1 MPITKELYNIKKL
14 EAVGFPHEQ
23 AETLTDII
31 EQSHVDSQQ
40 SLKEFIHNEITN
52 LETRLKLSQAELE
65 TRLKSSQAE
74 MAHALKSSQA
84 EMAHA
89 LKTSQAEMAH
99 ALKSSQAEMGHGLKS
114 SQTEM
119 ELRLKTS
126 QTDIFI
132 KFSAVVAGFISAA
145 LAIAKLLW

>member
-40 SLKEFIHNEITN
+40 SLKEFIHNENTN
-52 LETRLKLSQAELE
+52 LETR
-65 TRLKSSQAE
+65 
-74 MAHALKSSQA
+74 
-84 EMAHA
+84 
-89 LKTSQAEMAH
+89 
-99 ALKSSQAEMGHGLKS
+99 LKS

-126 QTDIFI
+126 QTDVFI

>member
-40 SLKEFIHNEITN
+40 SLKEFIRNENTN
-52 LETRLKLSQAELE
+52 LEARLKSSQAEME
-65 TRLKSSQAE
+65 HRLKSSQAE
-74 MAHALKSSQA
+74 MAHGLKSSQT
-84 EMAHA
+84 EMA
-89 LKTSQAEMAH
+89 
-99 ALKSSQAEMGHGLKS
+99 HGLKS

-126 QTDIFI
+126 QTDVFI

>member
-40 SLKEFIHNEITN
+40 SLKEFIHNENTN
-52 LETRLKLSQAELE
+52 LE

-74 MAHALKSSQA
+74 M
-84 EMAHA
+84 
-89 LKTSQAEMAH
+89 
-99 ALKSSQAEMGHGLKS
+99 
-114 SQTEM
+114 

-126 QTDIFI
+126 QTDLFI
-132 KFSAVVAGFISAA
+132 KFSAIVAGFISAA

>member
-40 SLKEFIHNEITN
+40 SLKEFIRNENTN
-52 LETRLKLSQAELE
+52 LE

-74 MAHALKSSQA
+74 M
-84 EMAHA
+84 E
-89 LKTSQAEMAH
+89 TR
-99 ALKSSQAEMGHGLKS
+99 LKS